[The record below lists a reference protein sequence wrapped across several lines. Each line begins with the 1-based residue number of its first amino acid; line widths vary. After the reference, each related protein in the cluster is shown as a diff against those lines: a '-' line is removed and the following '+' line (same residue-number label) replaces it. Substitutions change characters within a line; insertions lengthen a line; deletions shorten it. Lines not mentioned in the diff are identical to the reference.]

1 MSYDRYESRRRTQTY
16 GASSRRTTFGYWVPL
31 VFTVTVA
38 TFGVA
43 AWIWKERRDNE
54 EYDRD
59 RKDNRPP
66 PGYGDVGPGQ
76 TAYAPGPEYQPPP
89 VGPPSGPGGPAGPMG
104 QPGPPGPPPQSYE
117 PSRQEEQGVMSRMT
131 EVLRRTPSP
140 QHILDEAGRRV
151 TAGVAAAGAVVGSA
165 LSSIREEDKGDYE
178 DHSRW
183 SEEADSR
190 PQDPQGMGGPS
201 SAIPP
206 QSQRLDKRRTVAIL
220 VSAEA
225 QHGHGGDEATYHPEH
240 AVSDHLFSTLQ
251 CANVRYYSLFY
262 HICQSTWTTTRNF
275 LYSYMRR
282 ISSSIRLRQMDK
294 AFKSRLL

>member
-31 VFTVTVA
+31 AFTVTVA

-54 EYDRD
+54 ELERD

-66 PGYGDVGPGQ
+66 PNYGGVGPGQ
-76 TAYAPGPEYQPPP
+76 TAYAPGPQYHPP
-89 VGPPSGPGGPAGPMG
+89 GPDVPQEPH
-104 QPGPPGPPPQSYE
+104 GPPGPPPQSYE
-117 PSRQEEQGVMSRMT
+117 PQRQEDQGVMSRMT

-140 QHILDEAGRRV
+140 QQIFDEAGRRV
-151 TAGVAAAGAVVGSA
+151 TAGVAAAGAAMGSA
-165 LSSIREEDKGDYE
+165 LSSIREEDKVHYE

-190 PQDPQGMGGPS
+190 PQDQPGVAGSSSIGPH
-201 SAIPP
+201 
-206 QSQRLDKRRTVAIL
+206 QLQRQNNRRTVAIV

-225 QHGHGGDEATYHPEH
+225 QHGHNGDEATYHQEH
-240 AVSDHLFSTLQ
+240 AVS
-251 CANVRYYSLFY
+251 
-262 HICQSTWTTTRNF
+262 
-275 LYSYMRR
+275 
-282 ISSSIRLRQMDK
+282 
-294 AFKSRLL
+294 